1 MKVLSLLYSL
11 KQNIITFTHKNIVN
25 IYMVYKINL
34 WNHRYPVLE
43 NISFGAVRLT
53 KNAHIDKYKFS
64 GYGIGFDSRGTF

>member
-1 MKVLSLLYSL
+1 
-11 KQNIITFTHKNIVN
+11 
-25 IYMVYKINL
+25 MVYKINL